1 MKLQSLMNV
10 RPVVDLGS
18 QLIASPTSGNF
29 KLTPDASA
37 KIGVISEDYIKIVK
51 DVADPEN
58 VVFYA
63 TVGSY
68 SEENGADGSK
78 LASIAK
84 GGGGSLQF
92 SGAAAWQ
99 DLGGS
104 TDHNTHF
111 NVEDAVEFEGVK
123 YFPLSFD
130 KKVEKQQRKS
140 STANT
145 ANTANAEPQAESV
158 TDFEDDDFQS
168 L

>member
-29 KLTPDASA
+29 KLTPDAGA
-37 KIGVISEDYIKIVK
+37 KIGVVSGDYLKIVK

-78 LASIAK
+78 LASISK

-104 TDHNTHF
+104 TDHNIHF

-140 STANT
+140 STAK
-145 ANTANAEPQAESV
+145 NAEPQTSTV
-158 TDFEDDDFQS
+158 TDFEDDDFQN